1 MTGSPSSPS
10 ASERSAAASLA
21 VAIVLLVGRNLV
33 GGWWLPEPL
42 YVPVNLLLAGLLLG
56 IARRGGAGASEL
68 GMRPDRFGTGVVVG
82 VVVALAGT
90 LLVVA
95 ASMTPVFQD
104 AFRDDRAAGLGIA
117 GMLYQVLVR
126 IPFGTAV
133 MEEVAFRGVL
143 IGLGRRVWSEGPA
156 TVVSAVLFGMWH
168 IAPTL
173 RAIGGNAATANVSG
187 WGAVGVVTG
196 AVIATTAAGL
206 LFGALRRRADSIVA
220 PIVVHAV
227 VNGAAFVA
235 AARIVG
241 G

>member
-1 MTGSPSSPS
+1 
-10 ASERSAAASLA
+10 

-173 RAIGGNAATANVSG
+173 RA
-187 WGAVGVVTG
+187 
-196 AVIATTAAGL
+196 TTAAGL